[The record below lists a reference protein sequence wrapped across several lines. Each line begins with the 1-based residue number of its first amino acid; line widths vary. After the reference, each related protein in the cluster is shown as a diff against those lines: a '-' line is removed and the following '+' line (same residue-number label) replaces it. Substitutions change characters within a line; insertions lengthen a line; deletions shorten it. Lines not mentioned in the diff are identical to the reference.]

1 MALDK
6 EKIYTD
12 TPGKKNV
19 IHFNNAGSS
28 LMPRQVLDAQ
38 IAHLKLEASI
48 GGYEA
53 MAHAKDKIDA
63 VYASIAKLVRAD
75 PAEIAIVENATVGW
89 AMAFYAIDFKS
100 GDRILTV
107 EAEYVSNYIAYL
119 HMARDKGVSI
129 EVIPSGEDGNLCLD
143 ILEDMI
149 DENVKLISATHV
161 PTNSGLVNTVAELGK
176 VARKYNILFLVDAC
190 QSAGQ
195 MPLDVDEIGC
205 DMLSATSRK
214 YLRGPRGIGFLY
226 VRKSVIEK
234 LHPPIVDLRS
244 AVWKDA
250 SSYKLSPDA
259 RRFENWEYNYAAML
273 GFGAA
278 VDYALEIGLENI
290 QARIDELAG
299 LLREKLQAICGIKT
313 HTISEN
319 QCGIVT
325 FHMEGYEAADI
336 VQALREKH
344 INTSVSEPNSTLL
357 DANKNRLPNLV
368 RASVHYYNDEDEVS
382 RFIDELKNCITVDE

>member
-1 MALDK
+1 MALNK
-6 EKIYTD
+6 EKVYAD

-19 IHFNNAGSS
+19 IHLNNAGSS

-53 MAHAKDKIDA
+53 MAHVQDKIDA
-63 VYASIAKLVRAD
+63 VYTSVSKLIGAD
-75 PAEIAIVENATVGW
+75 AAEIAIVENATIGW
-89 AMAFYAIDFKS
+89 AMGFYAIDFKP

-119 HMARDKGVSI
+119 HMAQDKGVSI
-129 EVIPSGEDGNLCLD
+129 EVIPSGEDGNLRID
-143 ILEDMI
+143 ILENMI

-161 PTNSGLVNTVAELGK
+161 PTNSGLVNNVSELGK
-176 VARKYNILFLVDAC
+176 IARKHDILFLIDAC
-190 QSAGQ
+190 QSVGQ
-195 MPLDVDEIGC
+195 MPINVDELGC

-214 YLRGPRGIGFLY
+214 YLRGPRGVGFLY
-226 VRKSVIEK
+226 VRKAVIEN

-250 SSYKLSPDA
+250 GAYELRSDA
-259 RRFENWEYNYAAML
+259 RRFENWECNYAAMI
-273 GFGAA
+273 GFGTA

-290 QARIDELAG
+290 QARVDELAAF
-299 LLREKLQAICGIKT
+299 LRVKLNLINGINT
-313 HTISEN
+313 HTISEH

-325 FHMEGYEAADI
+325 FHVDGHEAAD
-336 VQALREKH
+336 VVNALREKH

-357 DANKNRLPNLV
+357 DANKNRLPSLI
-368 RASVHYYNDEDEVS
+368 RASVHYYNDEDEIEN
-382 RFIDELKNCITVDE
+382 FINEVQRLI